1 MALLQ
6 GDGSAL
12 PGLGLEGGVLAEA
25 KLDALAETAEEGS
38 FVCGSPAEARRSSIA
53 VDSGWGL
60 TVGAEDIGVV
70 FGHCF
75 SSPGRGRDLRNGKGK
90 IKRTIII
97 NRPPRDF
104 FETRLRPKRKQKQML
119 HQDCAVGAVSVS
131 INQLVE

>member
-6 GDGSAL
+6 GDGGAL
-12 PGLGLEGGVLAEA
+12 PGLGLEGGVLAET
-25 KLDALAETAEEGS
+25 KLDALAETAEEGG

-75 SSPGRGRDLRNGKGK
+75 SSPGREERRGKDK
-90 IKRTIII
+90 
-97 NRPPRDF
+97 
-104 FETRLRPKRKQKQML
+104 
-119 HQDCAVGAVSVS
+119 
-131 INQLVE
+131 